1 MCFAQC
7 NRAIAR
13 FICHVETF
21 CTNHSLLYNQDMNKK
36 FIPVNELLAR
46 TTLEQFV
53 SHYNFA
59 TEIKRSGNEEKIRN
73 PFACEKCAGNTQ
85 AVSVNWQSG
94 VFTSHCYH
102 CSTRGRVT
110 TLLFGMKYG
119 RQPSG
124 SKLQG
129 EEFKDIAEDIA
140 QVTNYQTSET
150 PPAAPNL
157 KPANIA
163 KVQSPPRKINRPL
176 SKNEDPRIARL
187 ESLSDEFEFDVNQ
200 MNGRATSYL
209 AKRPYF
215 TCDVLKQ
222 WGIGFLPSN
231 SKSMLR
237 GNMVYELRNERSE
250 KIGYVGR
257 DLAFE
262 DKIRKWE
269 NSDRTGE
276 QPIKAKFPP
285 GFAKGELLYGAEIQR
300 LKGEAAKSQLA
311 DSGLLVLEGMNDTVA
326 LDQHGLLS
334 VSLCTN
340 RITEGQI
347 EKLARWSHDLAG
359 GKITL
364 MLDNDQEG
372 FEGSLDTLRKLA
384 AHAHVRTVW
393 TPDCFGGK
401 YRGKQ
406 PEELEQADLLA
417 LFKRFSN
424 GTTLQIL
431 DGST

>member
-1 MCFAQC
+1 MKCK
-7 NRAIAR
+7 AITNTTCSYQ
-13 FICHVETF
+13 FIAHTIDDW
-21 CTNHSLLYNQDMNKK
+21 YADAMPKR

-53 SHYNFA
+53 THYNFP

-73 PFACEKCAGNTQ
+73 PFACEKCAGNSQ

-129 EEFKDIAEDIA
+129 QEFKDIAEDIA
-140 QVTNYQTSET
+140 QVANYRTNESTEKAPMVE
-150 PPAAPNL
+150 PPTIAR
-157 KPANIA
+157 KEPA
-163 KVQSPPRKINRPL
+163 PRKINLPL
-176 SKNEDPRIARL
+176 SKNEDPRIAKL
-187 ESLSDEFEFDVNQ
+187 EHLSDEFVFDVDE
-200 MNGRATSYL
+200 MNGRATGYL
-209 AKRPYF
+209 AKRLYF
-215 TCDVLKQ
+215 TQDVMNQ
-222 WGIGFLPSN
+222 WGVGFLPTN

-257 DLAFE
+257 DLGFE

-269 NSDRTGE
+269 NSDRSSK

-285 GFAKGELLYGAEIQR
+285 GFAKGEFLYGAEVNR
-300 LKGEAAKSQLA
+300 LRGETAKAQLA
-311 DSGLLVLEGMNDTVA
+311 DTGLLVLEGMNDVIA
-326 LDQHGLLS
+326 VDQLGLLS

-347 EKLARWSHDLAG
+347 EKLSRWSRDLSG

-364 MLDNDQEG
+364 MLDNDHEG
-372 FEGSLDTLRKLA
+372 FEGSLESLKKLS

-406 PEELEQADLLA
+406 PEELERNDLMA
-417 LFKRFSN
+417 LFKRFSD
-424 GTTLQIL
+424 GTTLRLL
-431 DGST
+431 DGAV